1 MKPLKTIGIIAVILV
16 LCVIGHIGYLFYLAK
31 AETYPSD
38 AFLDTEANKT
48 ALIIVAHDD
57 DAVSMAGTIS
67 KLTQQGWK
75 VSELCFYQGWK
86 GRDSARKVDLQKV
99 AEIEQLESVEYHDVL
114 LRIDRE
120 TVESPWKAIPYA
132 DFDNVYNKAPL
143 RKYIKDFI
151 DKYQP
156 SVIFTLDDIIGG
168 YGHPEH
174 ALMSQLVLE
183 YCRENVNNPDFSVEK
198 IYQAVFPP
206 SVNEKVLKDQL
217 AFNEAKRV
225 WGFESTPSPSVQ
237 INIGAMA
244 EQKQKVMLSYSTEQ
258 NSLTKIWPFY
268 NYYPAKLY
276 FNIFDKEYYR
286 VLGRENGFYAK
297 SQ

>member
-1 MKPLKTIGIIAVILV
+1 MKPLKTLGIIAAIIV
-16 LCVIGHIGYLFYLAK
+16 LGLIGHIGYLFYLAD

-38 AFLDTEANKT
+38 TFLDTEANKT

-86 GRDSARKVDLQKV
+86 GRDSTRKVDLQKV
-99 AEIEQLESVEYHDVL
+99 AEIEQLESVEYHDIL
-114 LRIDRE
+114 LRVDRA

-132 DFDNVYNKAPL
+132 DFDSVYNKAPL

-151 DKYQP
+151 DIHQP
-156 SVIFTLDDIIGG
+156 SVIFTLDDIVGG

-183 YCRENVNNPDFSVEK
+183 YCREHLNNPEFSVK
-198 IYQAVFPP
+198 NIYQAVFPP

-225 WGFESTPSPSVQ
+225 WGFERTPSPSVQ
-237 INIGAMA
+237 INISDMA

-276 FNIFDKEYYR
+276 FNIFNKEYYR
-286 VLGRENGFYAK
+286 VLERENGYNALAK
-297 SQ
+297 